1 MFKHTPTGKT
11 LRAGRAWVDDLGFSH
26 PSTWASK
33 WTADEKAAHDVVET
47 PDPVRPDDRLYYYDE
62 NGGTINITPKNLDGV
77 KSAQIAL
84 VKTQQGS
91 ILAQTD
97 WAYVRLAD
105 IGVSVPEAIKTY
117 RDAVRAAAAAMEAE
131 INGATTTDEMAV
143 VLASEGMQWP
153 VDASVVTTTD
163 EVAVYAVSGPLP

>member
-1 MFKHTPTGKT
+1 MFRHTPTGQT
-11 LRAGRAWVDDLGFSH
+11 LTQNISWVDEFGTQH
-26 PSTWASK
+26 PGNWAI
-33 WTADEKAAHDVVET
+33 WDQETLTRHGVVEIVEET
-47 PDPVRPDDRLYYYDE
+47 PPNGAFFTWTQNPD
-62 NGGTINITPKNLDGV
+62 GTLNITPKNLDGV

-153 VDASVVTTTD
+153 VDAPVVTTTD

>member
-1 MFKHTPTGKT
+1 MWKYTPTGATIRDDQAWTDVDGIQHPANWYMWPIEQKT
-11 LRAGRAWVDDLGFSH
+11 AMGL
-26 PSTWASK
+26 
-33 WTADEKAAHDVVET
+33 VEIVYEAP
-47 PDPVRPDDRLYYYDE
+47 PDSRLYFWGQNPD
-62 NGGTINITPKNLDGV
+62 GTITKTPKNLDGV
-77 KSAQIAL
+77 KSAQIAI